1 MSEEEKDVKN
11 EETTEESSTTE
22 ALEVE
27 TQSTEVDEEETDEVK
42 NAALHTR
49 LNELA
54 DDNKRQKALLDQLML
69 LGMSGGQSGV
79 VQQVQEDDSEIDPAI
94 AKKLKT
100 MEQRQNQQFQ
110 GMLGGVFEE
119 MDRTAI
125 LTSSK
130 AKLYTKYE
138 QEVEAFRQRA
148 SSQGR
153 FFKREEALAN
163 ILLGKGLL
171 GESASPK
178 PKKVVK
184 QNIAPGGETQKA
196 TTPSTKEVK
205 PVSLRD
211 KLAGQKF

>member
-27 TQSTEVDEEETDEVK
+27 NQSTEVDEEETDEVK
-42 NAALHTR
+42 NAALHVR
-49 LNELA
+49 VNELA

-79 VQQVQEDDSEIDPAI
+79 VQQSQEDDSEIDPAI

-171 GESASPK
+171 GETISLK

-184 QNIAPGGETQKA
+184 QKITPGGEIQKA
-196 TTPSTKEVK
+196 TTPLAKEGK